1 MDRRVCLVEVA
12 NNFLAA
18 FEVLLPQSLVVTGR
32 QELLT
37 RDATILRLEGPTL
50 PDFCAAPQD
59 GGAFAWVVT
68 RFDSDGKMRVIQVPE
83 VHDSFIERLLESTNN
98 PN

>member
-18 FEVLLPQSLVVTGR
+18 FEALLPQSLIVTGR

-37 RDATILRLEGPTL
+37 RNATVLRLEGPTL
-50 PDFCAAPQD
+50 PDFCVAPRD
-59 GGAFAWVVT
+59 GGSFAWVVAC
-68 RFDSDGKMRVIQVPE
+68 FDSGGQMRVIQVPG
-83 VHDSFIERLLESTNN
+83 VHNGFVERLLESPQNLN
-98 PN
+98 